1 MVDRFYVRMMAD
13 PFVSRFFAGIDME
26 KQRKKQTQFVTMAF
40 GASPPPLFRGAW
52 PAVPCERLMHV

>member
-1 MVDRFYVRMMAD
+1 MMAD